1 MHNFTDNPPRQTINF
16 SQGFEGLTSQEA
28 SDRRA
33 AGKGNNVTLQSSRTY
48 WEIVQE
54 NLLTFINMVFLA
66 LGAILISLG
75 SYGDAFLVVIVILGS
90 VVVSVCQELWAKQ
103 KLDRIAIL
111 TRPKA
116 VAMRDGELM
125 DIDPSE
131 IVLGDLL
138 EVQAGDQV
146 AVDGEIL
153 GTGSVDVD
161 ESLLTGE
168 SELIRKAEG
177 HFLYSGSICVS
188 GKAFY
193 QVTKVGTESMAFQI
207 TQGARAFRQV
217 NTPLQQEINLLI
229 RIFLLVSIFL
239 WILVGAAVASNMI
252 SFSEGIQ
259 RAAVIAGLVPAGLYL
274 AITLAYALGAV
285 GMLGQNVLIQQANAV
300 ESISNVEVLCL
311 DKTGTL
317 TTNQICLQEIY
328 PLQGSEEELKKIL
341 GNYVASSINQ
351 NQTSA
356 AIAKVCDG
364 TYQHILEEIPFTSAR
379 KWSAISFDSSN
390 LAGVYVL
397 GAPEI
402 IFDLEELNSTAHEY
416 IQAQI
421 AQGRRVLMF
430 ALSKGT
436 QGEKRQSLRDRA
448 DQSVLPQNLEP
459 LGILVFSDQ
468 LRAEVEVT
476 LQSFAQAGIKL
487 KIISGD
493 NSQTVLALA
502 KQVGMDTSLNH
513 DLKLVSGAELENMSD
528 AEFRQT
534 VAETT
539 IFGRI
544 TPAQK
549 SLIVQT
555 LRQSGNYVAMI
566 GDGVNDVL
574 SLKQANLGIA
584 MESGSKAT
592 RNAADIVLL
601 KDSFASLPHAF
612 LEGQRIRI
620 GIQDVIK
627 LFMVRVLTFTFL
639 IFATS
644 LVGNTFPFLN
654 KHTAAVT
661 LISVGLPSTFLPI
674 FAKPGILPYRSM
686 IRSLL
691 HFALP
696 VILSL
701 TLVALGVYLTYLI
714 PVLNNNI
721 EITDNDLMVPRS
733 AMATILIYCILLLLP
748 FLKPPTQFWVGG
760 EPLNGDWRYTIMAV
774 SLLTFYMVALITPPL
789 RDFFTIVFLS
799 WQDYGILAG
808 VAIAWGLGLRA
819 VWRSQSLDRFLGV
832 KLK

>member
-1 MHNFTDNPPRQTINF
+1 MHKFTDNPPRQTIYL

-28 SDRRA
+28 SDRRT
-33 AGKGNNVTLQSSRTY
+33 AGKGNNVVLQSSRTY
-48 WEIVQE
+48 WEIVRE
-54 NLLTFINMVFLA
+54 NLLTFINMVFLL
-66 LGAILISLG
+66 LGAILVSLG

-90 VVVSVCQELWAKQ
+90 VVVSVCQELWAKKQ
-103 KLDRIAIL
+103 LDQIAIL
-111 TRPKA
+111 TRPK
-116 VAMRDGELM
+116 VMAMRDGELKE
-125 DIDPSE
+125 IDPSE

-138 EVQAGDQV
+138 EIQVGDQV
-146 AVDGEIL
+146 AVDGEL
-153 GTGSVDVD
+153 GTGTVDMD

-168 SELIRKAEG
+168 SELIRKTEG

-207 TQGARAFRQV
+207 TQGARAYRQV

-239 WILVGAAVASNMI
+239 WFLVGAAVASNMI
-252 SFSEGIQ
+252 SFAEGIQ
-259 RAAVIAGLVPAGLYL
+259 RSAVIAGLVPAGLYL
-274 AITLAYALGAV
+274 AITLSYALGAV

-328 PLQGSEEELKKIL
+328 VLKGSEADLKIIL
-341 GNYVASSINQ
+341 GDYVASSINQ
-351 NQTSA
+351 NPTSA
-356 AIAKVCDG
+356 SIAEICDG
-364 TYQHILEEIPFTSAR
+364 TAQNVIEIPFTSAR
-379 KWSAISFDSSN
+379 KWSAISFDSN
-390 LAGVYVL
+390 KLEGVYVL
-397 GAPEI
+397 GAPET
-402 IFDLEELNSTAHEY
+402 IFDLDKLDSTAQEF

-430 ALSKGT
+430 AHSETNQVLS
-436 QGEKRQSLRDRA
+436 DRG
-448 DQSVLPQNLEP
+448 DRSVLPQDLVP
-459 LGILVFSDQ
+459 LGILVFSDR
-468 LRAEVEVT
+468 LRTEVEIT

-493 NSQTVLALA
+493 NPQTVLALA
-502 KQVGMDTSLNH
+502 KQVGMDTSLNQ

-544 TPAQK
+544 TPSQK

-555 LRQSGNYVAMI
+555 LRQSGKYVAMI

-612 LEGQRIRI
+612 LEGQRIRS

-654 KHTAAVT
+654 KHCAAIT

-674 FAKPGILPYRSM
+674 YAKPGTIPYRSM

-701 TLVALGVYLTYLI
+701 TLVALVVYLKYLI
-714 PVLNNNI
+714 PVLNANI
-721 EITDNDLMVPRS
+721 EITDEDLLIPRS
-733 AMATILIYCILLLLP
+733 AMATILIYSILFLLP
-748 FLKPPTQFWVGG
+748 FLKPPTQFFVGG
-760 EPLNGDWRYTIMAV
+760 EPLSGDWRYTIMAIC
-774 SLLTFYMVALITPPL
+774 LLAFYMVALITPPL
-789 RDFFTIVFLS
+789 RNFFTIAFLS

-808 VAIAWGLGLRA
+808 VAIGWALGLRA